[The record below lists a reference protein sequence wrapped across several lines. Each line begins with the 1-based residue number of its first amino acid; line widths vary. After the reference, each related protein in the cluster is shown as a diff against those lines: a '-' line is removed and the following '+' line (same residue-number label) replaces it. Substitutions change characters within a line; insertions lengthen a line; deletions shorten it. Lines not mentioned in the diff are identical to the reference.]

1 MGEEKRKIL
10 DMLAAGKITA
20 EEAEKLLSA
29 VSETTGDEEKRE
41 GSAPKSGPKYLRV
54 LVEPAPGNESGEKVN
69 IRVPIKLL
77 RAGIKLASLIPHDA
91 QGKINTALHDKGLN
105 MDLSQITEEN
115 LGEIVESLNELTVDV
130 EGKERVRIFSE

>member
-41 GSAPKSGPKYLRV
+41 
-54 LVEPAPGNESGEKVN
+54 
-69 IRVPIKLL
+69 
-77 RAGIKLASLIPHDA
+77 
-91 QGKINTALHDKGLN
+91 
-105 MDLSQITEEN
+105 
-115 LGEIVESLNELTVDV
+115 
-130 EGKERVRIFSE
+130 